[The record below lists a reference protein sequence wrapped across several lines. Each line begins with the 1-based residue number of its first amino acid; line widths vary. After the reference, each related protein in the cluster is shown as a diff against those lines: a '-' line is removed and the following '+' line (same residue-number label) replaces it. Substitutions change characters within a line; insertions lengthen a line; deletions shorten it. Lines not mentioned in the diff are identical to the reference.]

1 MEVKRDI
8 FLNRLVSRKNNGMVK
23 VITGLRRCG
32 KSYLLEVLYKKYLI
46 SQNIRE
52 DHIIEIALDE
62 PENYKYHNPLKLDRF
77 IKDRIKDEDTYYIFI
92 DEIQF
97 VKRIKIKDDQ
107 LDEKDEIT
115 FYSIMNSLLRRHN
128 VDLYVTGSNSKMLSS
143 DIRTEFRGRGDEV
156 HVTPFTFAEFMQT
169 YDGDIRDGWEEYLV
183 YGGLPLAAMA
193 NSHEAKSRYL
203 KNLFEETYLK
213 DVTERNKIRKPESLS
228 EVVDVLA
235 SSIGSLTNP
244 LKLENTFKT
253 VRRTTLKA
261 KTISSYIAKLKD
273 SFLIDEA
280 RRYNIKGR
288 KYISAQTK
296 FYFSD
301 IGLRNARLGFRQ
313 IEETHIMENIIFNEL
328 KVQGFDVDVGVVE
341 KHEKNAAD
349 HGCRKHFE
357 IDFVANR
364 GNERI
369 YIQSALSIGDPEKA
383 FQEKRPFMY
392 TKDSFRK
399 IIIVNGKKP
408 LQIDE
413 NGYLIVGILD
423 FLSAPGVYLNTNLA
437 QP

>member
-1 MEVKRDI
+1 
-8 FLNRLVSRKNNGMVK
+8 
-23 VITGLRRCG
+23 
-32 KSYLLEVLYKKYLI
+32 
-46 SQNIRE
+46 
-52 DHIIEIALDE
+52 
-62 PENYKYHNPLKLDRF
+62 
-77 IKDRIKDEDTYYIFI
+77 
-92 DEIQF
+92 
-97 VKRIKIKDDQ
+97 
-107 LDEKDEIT
+107 
-115 FYSIMNSLLRRHN
+115 
-128 VDLYVTGSNSKMLSS
+128 
-143 DIRTEFRGRGDEV
+143 
-156 HVTPFTFAEFMQT
+156 MQT

-193 NSHEAKSRYL
+193 NGHEAKSRYL

-341 KHEKNAAD
+341 KYAKNAAD
-349 HGCRKHFE
+349 HGCRQQLNPTFH
-357 IDFVANR
+357 I
-364 GNERI
+364 
-369 YIQSALSIGDPEKA
+369 
-383 FQEKRPFMY
+383 RPLF
-392 TKDSFRK
+392 
-399 IIIVNGKKP
+399 
-408 LQIDE
+408 
-413 NGYLIVGILD
+413 
-423 FLSAPGVYLNTNLA
+423 
-437 QP
+437 

>member
-1 MEVKRDI
+1 M
-8 FLNRLVSRKNNGMVK
+8 
-23 VITGLRRCG
+23 
-32 KSYLLEVLYKKYLI
+32 EVLYKKYLI
-46 SQNIRE
+46 SQNVRE

-77 IKDRIKDEDTYYIFI
+77 IKGQLKDDDTYYIFI

-97 VKRIKIKDDQ
+97 VKKIKIKDER

-183 YGGLPLAAMA
+183 YGGLPLAVMA

-253 VRRTTLKA
+253 VRRTILKS
-261 KTISSYIAKLKD
+261 KTISSYIEKLKD

-280 RRYNIKGR
+280 RRFSLTKRDVSTSKDESTFRLRPNSIFRISVCAMPDSVSGR
-288 KYISAQTK
+288 S
-296 FYFSD
+296 
-301 IGLRNARLGFRQ
+301 
-313 IEETHIMENIIFNEL
+313 
-328 KVQGFDVDVGVVE
+328 
-341 KHEKNAAD
+341 
-349 HGCRKHFE
+349 
-357 IDFVANR
+357 
-364 GNERI
+364 
-369 YIQSALSIGDPEKA
+369 
-383 FQEKRPFMY
+383 
-392 TKDSFRK
+392 
-399 IIIVNGKKP
+399 KKP
-408 LQIDE
+408 TSWKTS
-413 NGYLIVGILD
+413 
-423 FLSAPGVYLNTNLA
+423 FSTN
-437 QP
+437 